1 MKKRKNIAI
10 NNVTAMREA
19 NAGRYDLAL
28 PQLAEAAMWAQQIEA
43 PLLLA
48 VTKNN
53 MGIALQMAGRHADAR
68 TCFQIARET
77 VAPIKPADHPLL
89 IVIDRNMTRLGS
101 EKQAAIVQQRKAA

>member
-1 MKKRKNIAI
+1 MDKRKNIAI
-10 NNVTAMREA
+10 NNISAMRAA
-19 NAGRYDLAL
+19 NTGRYDLAL

-68 TCFQIARET
+68 TCFRIARDT

-89 IVIDRNMTRLGS
+89 TIIDRNMTRLDGDAPAD
-101 EKQAAIVQQRKAA
+101 KQQRKAA